1 MTRASSVGAVA
12 TAFELRDQNNQM
24 VRLCDFRGS
33 RAVLLV
39 FFPFAFTGT
48 CQSELGRVRD
58 HLDDFQNGRVQVL
71 AVSVDTVY
79 AHKVW
84 AERERYEFPLLSDFW
99 PHGEVARSYGVF
111 NVRSGAANRG
121 TFLIDPDGLIRFTE
135 VNGPG
140 EPRNQDVWR
149 AALGSL

>member
-1 MTRASSVGAVA
+1 MTPPAGAVA
-12 TAFELRDQNNQM
+12 PAFELRDQNNQT
-24 VRLCDFRGS
+24 VRLTDFRGS

-39 FFPFAFTGT
+39 FYPFAFTGT

-58 HLDDFQNGRVQVL
+58 HLDDFQNERVQVL

-99 PHGEVARSYGVF
+99 PHGAVAASYGVF
-111 NVRSGAANRG
+111 NGASGAANRG
-121 TFLIDPDGLIRFTE
+121 TFLIDPDGMIRFAE
-135 VNGPG
+135 RLPPG
-140 EPRNQDVWR
+140 VARDEDVWR
-149 AALGSL
+149 AALAAL